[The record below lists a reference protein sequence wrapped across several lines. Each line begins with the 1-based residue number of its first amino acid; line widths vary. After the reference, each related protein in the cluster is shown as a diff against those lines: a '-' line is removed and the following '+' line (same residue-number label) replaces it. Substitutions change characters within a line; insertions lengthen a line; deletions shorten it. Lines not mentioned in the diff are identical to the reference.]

1 MTGSGPHQT
10 SPPHAELAN
19 IHQQG
24 ELHNHEHGNHVDNRQ
39 EGSSQTL
46 NAGGSGYRRRSHLV
60 HEQTDEK
67 DLQREIDDLK
77 RNFIVHNENKPFLAL
92 MFLPTTIEMLVT
104 ENAQKLHLVN
114 PITVRRNILARGSEE
129 VHLGEG

>member
-1 MTGSGPHQT
+1 M
-10 SPPHAELAN
+10 
-19 IHQQG
+19 
-24 ELHNHEHGNHVDNRQ
+24 
-39 EGSSQTL
+39 
-46 NAGGSGYRRRSHLV
+46 

-114 PITVRRNILARGSEE
+114 PIPVRRNILARGSEE